1 MKPARWPLSI
11 SPLYRN
17 KWLRLWRQLLRKE
30 PRVKLTERQSD
41 ALSELINIAFAR
53 TGAALSELTGHR
65 VVLNPPEVAVYR
77 TAELRGALAKFVPG
91 DVASIHQV
99 FAGPIAGDALLLL
112 NYAGAVHLTDLLT
125 DGHNQSAYLDESA
138 REVLTEVGNI
148 LLNACLGMFGN
159 LLDVRVSFS
168 VPRLHLET
176 LEELLTSIGGDSEP
190 QYALVIY
197 TAFQIRDS
205 AVKGFLVMVLSV
217 TSLDRL
223 IQEVEAWEERQG
235 QP

>member
-1 MKPARWPLSI
+1 M
-11 SPLYRN
+11 
-17 KWLRLWRQLLRKE
+17 
-30 PRVKLTERQSD
+30 KLTERQRD
-41 ALSELINIAFAR
+41 AVSELINIAFSR

-65 VVLNPPEVAVYR
+65 VMLNAPEVSVHP
-77 TAELRGALAKFVPG
+77 TVDLPGALAKFIPG
-91 DVASIHQV
+91 EIASIHQV
-99 FAGPIAGDALLLL
+99 FGGPVAGDALLLL
-112 NYAGAVHLTDLLT
+112 NHDGAVHLTDLLT
-125 DGHNQSAYLDESA
+125 DGNTPQSNRLDESA

-176 LEELLTSIGGDSEP
+176 LEELLTSLTAGDEGEP

-235 QP
+235 QS

>member
-1 MKPARWPLSI
+1 M
-11 SPLYRN
+11 
-17 KWLRLWRQLLRKE
+17 
-30 PRVKLTERQSD
+30 KLTERQSD

-65 VVLNPPEVAVYR
+65 VLLDPPEVAVYR
-77 TAELRGALAKFVPG
+77 TEELRNALAKFVPG

-112 NYAGAVHLTDLLT
+112 NYEGAVQLTDLLT
-125 DGHNQSAYLDESA
+125 DGHKPSTYLDESA

-159 LLDVRVSFS
+159 LLKVHVTFS

-176 LEELLTSIGGDSEP
+176 LDELIESITFGKTDLH
-190 QYALVIY
+190 YALVIY
-197 TAFQIRDS
+197 TAFKIRDS
-205 AVKGFLVMVLSV
+205 SVTGFLVIVLSV
-217 TSLDRL
+217 DSLDRL
-223 IQEVEAWEERQG
+223 IQEVDSWEAQQG
-235 QP
+235 R

>member
-1 MKPARWPLSI
+1 M
-11 SPLYRN
+11 
-17 KWLRLWRQLLRKE
+17 
-30 PRVKLTERQSD
+30 KLTERQSD

-65 VVLNPPEVAVYR
+65 VLLNPPEVAVYR
-77 TAELRGALAKFVPG
+77 TAELRSALAKFVPG

-99 FAGPIAGDALLLL
+99 FAGPVGGDALLLL

-125 DGHNQSAYLDESA
+125 DEQQPSAYLDESA

-159 LLDVRVSFS
+159 LLNVHVTFS

-176 LEELLTSIGGDSEP
+176 LDELIESTTSDKTEMH
-190 QYALVIY
+190 YALVIY

-205 AVKGFLVMVLSV
+205 SVKGFLVIVLSV
-217 TSLDRL
+217 DSLDRL
-223 IQEVEAWEERQG
+223 IQEVDAWEAQQG
-235 QP
+235 R

>member
-1 MKPARWPLSI
+1 M
-11 SPLYRN
+11 
-17 KWLRLWRQLLRKE
+17 
-30 PRVKLTERQSD
+30 KLTERQSD

-65 VVLNPPEVAVYR
+65 VLLDPPEVAVYR

-99 FAGPIAGDALLLL
+99 FAGPVAGDALLLL
-112 NYAGAVHLTDLLT
+112 NYAGAVQLTDLLT
-125 DGHNQSAYLDESA
+125 DEHKASNFLDESA

-159 LLDVRVSFS
+159 LLNVHVTFS

-176 LEELLTSIGGDSEP
+176 LDDLIASTTSDKSEMH
-190 QYALVIY
+190 YALVIY

-205 AVKGFLVMVLSV
+205 SVKGFLVIVLSV
-217 TSLDRL
+217 ESLDRL
-223 IQEVEAWEERQG
+223 IQEVDAWEAQQG
-235 QP
+235 R